1 VVATPLYQLTPGVP
15 AFASR
20 VDLAID
26 DLGVQLGVA
35 LDVRHHPQDV
45 PSIPIGE
52 VGSEGRASKVDM
64 ATLINMTNLV
74 EERGT
79 IQDAVYVQDCATANG
94 ASLRHGEHRDFP
106 FAKEEIKCVS
116 VPANH
121 HRLRVSG
128 FTTINKKRADRESKR
143 SSDDGARPNREAP
156 GTFGLSHGL
165 HSVVHRHRAVVML
178 HSYDDSISTY
188 RLAS

>member
-1 VVATPLYQLTPGVP
+1 MRCRWSWRRGLGQFARFFFKAEAGIRDVAVTGVQTCALP
-15 AFASR
+15 
-20 VDLAID
+20 I
-26 DLGVQLGVA
+26 LGVQLGVA

-64 ATLINMTNLV
+64 ATLINVTNLV

-106 FAKEEIKCVS
+106 FAKEVFTCVS
-116 VPANH
+116 VPPH
-121 HRLRVSG
+121 LQRLRASG
-128 FTTINKKRADRESKR
+128 FTTIDKKRADRESK
-143 SSDDGARPNREAP
+143 SSSNDGAPPNREAP
-156 GTFGLSHGL
+156 GTFGLSPGPH
-165 HSVVHRHRAVVML
+165 H
-178 HSYDDSISTY
+178 
-188 RLAS
+188 